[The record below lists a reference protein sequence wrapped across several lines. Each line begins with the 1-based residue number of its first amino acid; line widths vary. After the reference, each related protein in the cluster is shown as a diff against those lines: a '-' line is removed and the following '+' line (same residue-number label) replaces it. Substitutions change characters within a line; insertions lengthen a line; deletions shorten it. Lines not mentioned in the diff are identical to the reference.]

1 MPSRLSP
8 AELARLLGDGWDPA
22 PAPAPTFAGV
32 TSTPTGAT
40 PANAGGTG
48 GPATPEAV
56 WAALEAVP
64 DPEVPVISV
73 VELGIVRD
81 VRVADGGAVTVTIT
95 PTYSGCPAM
104 REIERDVRAAL
115 VQRGWAEV
123 RIETVYSPAWTTE
136 WMSDAARE
144 KLRAYGIAP
153 PRAGGGTALVTLRRA
168 PRPGQGGAGGVAP
181 APVPC
186 PRCGSADTRLQS
198 AFGST
203 ACKAMHT
210 CLACGEPFEE
220 FKPI

>member
-1 MPSRLSP
+1 VSDAGAQSVGER
-8 AELARLLGDGWDPA
+8 ARAMARALGDGWEA
-22 PAPAPTFAGV
+22 PAVAAAEVAPRVAEPLTR
-32 TSTPTGAT
+32 
-40 PANAGGTG
+40 
-48 GPATPEAV
+48 E
-56 WAALEAVP
+56 AALAVLESVP

-81 VRVADGGAVTVTIT
+81 VEIDGDRATVVIT

-104 REIERDVRAAL
+104 REIEHDVLAAL
-115 VQRGWAEV
+115 AARGWTA
-123 RIETVYSPAWTTE
+123 RIRTEYSPAWTTA

-153 PRAGGGTALVTLRRA
+153 PRAGAEPAGDTLVPLLRRGA
-168 PRPGQGGAGGVAP
+168 PP

-186 PRCGSADTRLQS
+186 PFCGSARTRLES

-203 ACKAMHT
+203 ACKALHV
-210 CLACGEPFEE
+210 CDACRQPFEE